1 MGNEKMMTNRQI
13 LGDFIV
19 EFFAIFVLI
28 LVCMS
33 DRAIAQED
41 PFYCAERKLGHYFYC
56 GSPKPEKPVK
66 KKEPSNTPQA
76 TASERISE
84 IRAQLEEIR
93 ASAILEPTT
102 ENVSAYIRFQRI
114 QLDRASRFADVW
126 QRALWQQPDL
136 DYTLIRPVSNLAK
149 KVWSDARGAE
159 QEDLLAHLGERYGI
173 FYIYSGSCGACRAFS
188 PLMRAFADRYDLPV
202 KAVSTDGSPND
213 YFPDA
218 TQDTGQATALGFDRQ
233 PVPAV
238 ILFDAVNRVVI
249 PVGFGLMTEEELK
262 ERIYLLILKGA
273 GDDY

>member
-1 MGNEKMMTNRQI
+1 MTVEKINNI
-13 LGDFIV
+13 LTAV
-19 EFFAIFVLI
+19 LVAIFGLI
-28 LVCMS
+28 LLWTS
-33 DRAIAQED
+33 DRAMAQED
-41 PFYCAERKLGHYFYC
+41 PFYCLERKLGHYFYC
-56 GSPKPEKPVK
+56 GSPKPENPVK
-66 KKEPSNTPQA
+66 EEALASIPQA
-76 TASERISE
+76 TASERISD
-84 IRAQLEEIR
+84 IRAQLGELR
-93 ASAILEPTT
+93 ATAILNPTT
-102 ENVSAYIRFQRI
+102 DNVSAYIRFQRI

-202 KAVSTDGSPND
+202 KAVSTDGAPND
-213 YFPDA
+213 YFPNASIDG
-218 TQDTGQATALGFDRQ
+218 GQVTALGLSGQ

-238 ILFDAVNRVVI
+238 ILFDSLSRDVI
-249 PVGFGLMTEEELK
+249 PVGFGLMTEEDLK

-273 GDDY
+273 GNDY

>member
-1 MGNEKMMTNRQI
+1 MTVEKIMINRHIPGN
-13 LGDFIV
+13 FIV
-19 EFFAIFVLI
+19 DLVAIFVLTMI
-28 LVCMS
+28 FMC
-33 DRAIAQED
+33 DGAIAQED
-41 PFYCAERKLGHYFYC
+41 PFYCVERKLGHYFYC
-56 GSPKPEKPVK
+56 GSPKPENPVK
-66 KKEPSNTPQA
+66 KEEPSNTPQV
-76 TASERISE
+76 TASERIRD
-84 IRAQLEEIR
+84 IRAQLEEMR
-93 ASAILEPTT
+93 AVAIMEPTT
-102 ENVSAYIRFQRI
+102 GNVSAYIRFQRI

-159 QEDLLAHLGERYGI
+159 QENLLAHLGERYGI

-188 PLMRAFADRYDLPV
+188 PLMRAFADRYNLPV

-218 TQDTGQATALGFDRQ
+218 MQDTGQAAALGLSGQ

-238 ILFDAVNRVVI
+238 ILFDSVSRLVI

-262 ERIYLLILKGA
+262 ERIYLLILKGS